1 MTVTYQLKIIDNK
14 IKANH
19 AQYDLDRLSAKISA
33 YSSGE
38 FRKYENLTGEDL
50 GYKPSALEEKKCDY
64 SPLGKIFNKGFT
76 EEDTREGLLKSVKN
90 IKDKNEEL
98 LKEIKDQKRVI
109 RIVRHLKLEILWFM
123 TKIKTTNHKY
133 QLDKFSNMLSIESKF
148 DTLKFFY
155 RDFISLKNLE
165 ARTTENIDHRPV
177 VLNSALEESGKLIKE
192 YKNVYEREPK
202 GDKSYG

>member
-1 MTVTYQLKIIDNK
+1 
-14 IKANH
+14 
-19 AQYDLDRLSAKISA
+19 
-33 YSSGE
+33 
-38 FRKYENLTGEDL
+38 
-50 GYKPSALEEKKCDY
+50 
-64 SPLGKIFNKGFT
+64 
-76 EEDTREGLLKSVKN
+76 
-90 IKDKNEEL
+90 
-98 LKEIKDQKRVI
+98 
-109 RIVRHLKLEILWFM
+109 M

-133 QLDKFSNMLSIESKF
+133 QLDKFSNILSIESKF

-155 RDFISLKNLE
+155 RDCISLKNLE